1 MDGVTRA
8 TFCSRNAHKAREL
21 ERLLPG
27 WSLQA
32 LDVDGWPDEAGE
44 TYVENARAKAR
55 FGRQHGDPG
64 TWMVGEDSGI
74 EVDALDGRPG
84 LHSARYA
91 PEGAPAI
98 ARLLRELDG
107 VPDRRAR
114 FVSELVAL
122 SPAGEEVC
130 GTGILEGRIAAEPRG
145 SGGFGYDPVFIPDGE
160 ERTVAE
166 LGDEW
171 KERHSH
177 RARAARALLAALGA
191 ALALVAAGCG
201 GNSKTANRVL
211 AAFFAGGPRE
221 RQLGN
226 VFPHKPG
233 AVPCVLQPGGPAT
246 AKPLQATCS
255 TVVSLVKP
263 DRAVVTLTEA
273 WNHGAQA
280 HTWFF
285 FIRRSGVVESV
296 VQEGAAAPQ
305 ARR

>member
-27 WSLQA
+27 WSLQT
-32 LDVDGWPDEAGE
+32 LDADGWPDEDGE
-44 TYVENARAKAR
+44 TYAENARAKAR
-55 FGRQHGDPG
+55 FGRQHGDPA
-64 TWMVGEDSGI
+64 TWMIGEDSGI
-74 EVDALDGRPG
+74 EVDALDRRPG

-107 VPDRRAR
+107 VTDRRAR

-122 SPAGEEVC
+122 SPAGEEVS
-130 GTGILEGRIAAEPRG
+130 GTGILDGQIAAEPRG

-160 ERTVAE
+160 EHTVAE
-166 LGDEW
+166 LCDEW
-171 KERHSH
+171 KERNSH
-177 RARAARALLAALGA
+177 RARAARALLAALGT
-191 ALALVAAGCG
+191 ALALLAAGCG
-201 GNSKTANRVL
+201 GNPKTANRVL
-211 AAFFAGGPRE
+211 AAFFAGGPRA
-221 RQLGN
+221 RQLGL
-226 VFPHKPG
+226 VFPHKTG
-233 AVPCVLQPGGPAT
+233 SVSCVLQPLAP

-255 TVVSLVKP
+255 TDVSLVKP

-273 WNHGAQA
+273 WNHGGQA

-285 FIRRSGVVESV
+285 FIRRDGFVESV
-296 VQEGAAAPQ
+296 VQEGSAAPQ
-305 ARR
+305 VRR